1 MNKFLQVL
9 LAVFCLVLINSTLI
23 MLFSFF
29 DIKRELYNEYMNWF
43 NMIVILVIV
52 LPDTREQVINK
63 LFDGKK

>member
-29 DIKRELYNEYMNWF
+29 DIKRELYNEYMNWT
-43 NMIVILVIV
+43 NVLIV
-52 LPDTREQVINK
+52 LIVLLPPDRGLLMESIMK
-63 LFDGKK
+63 IGK